1 MDYFENQKPNK
12 RNGSGVIFDG
22 LTFNTSKH
30 FAHFSFFLSLTEGS
44 EKYCATCKISTCIM
58 CHKVNIGIQDE
69 SEKTKSVFSLD
80 AIVRFPRTFNN
91 KLTSEGR

>member
-1 MDYFENQKPNK
+1 MDYFENQKPNTK
-12 RNGSGVIFDG
+12 KKEMVVE
-22 LTFNTSKH
+22 FNTSKH

-44 EKYCATCKISTCIM
+44 EKYCATRKISTCIM
-58 CHKVNIGIQDE
+58 CHKVNIDIQDE

-80 AIVRFPRTFNN
+80 AIVRFPRTHNN